1 VPSAALPSYLTPEAL
16 AAFIRNAIQEDVG
29 DGDHTSLATVTA
41 ETEATVRLLVKDEG
55 VVAGVE
61 MARRIYAHVD
71 SSVRFE
77 EKIGDGQV
85 VRRGDVVFTAHG
97 PARTLLT
104 TERVILNCM
113 QRMSGIATKTLRLCE
128 LLKGTRARL
137 MDTRKTTPNFRILE
151 KWAVEIG
158 GGLNHRLGLFD
169 KIMIKD
175 NHIDLA
181 GGVETALRRALAYRT
196 KTGRNL
202 ELEIETRTLEEVD
215 AVLKTGGADVIL
227 LDNMSLE
234 MLKKSVERIKGRC
247 RTEASGG
254 ITEAN
259 LRSVAET
266 GVDYISMGAL
276 THSVQSL
283 DLSLK
288 VVRQ

>member
-1 VPSAALPSYLTPEAL
+1 MPPAALPSYLTPEAL

-29 DGDHTSLATVTA
+29 EGDHTSLATVTN
-41 ETEATVRLLVKDEG
+41 EIEATVRLLVKDEG

-71 SSVRFE
+71 SKVRFE
-77 EKIGDGQV
+77 EKIGDGQA

-158 GGLNHRLGLFD
+158 GGLNHRFGLFD

-175 NHIDLA
+175 NHVDLA
-181 GGVETALRRALAYRT
+181 GGVETALKRALDYRI
-196 KTGRNL
+196 KTGKKL

-215 AVLKTGGADVIL
+215 AVLNTGGADVIL
-227 LDNMSLE
+227 LDNMTLE
-234 MLKKSVERIKGRC
+234 MLKKSVDRINGQCK
-247 RTEASGG
+247 TEASGG

-259 LRSVAET
+259 LRSIAET
-266 GVDYISMGAL
+266 GVDYISMGSL